1 MQIPS
6 APAQDQPRSDYEN
19 ILAEQIKCR
28 DYLTQNGRH
37 RGAELGLA
45 DWVGEEVFFLLEKR
59 LENGGEK

>member
-1 MQIPS
+1 MEIPGAS
-6 APAQDQPRSDYEN
+6 AQDQTRTDYDR

-28 DYLTQNGRH
+28 DYLLQNGHH

-59 LENGGEK
+59 LQNWGEK